1 MRSNLIPHTSY
12 LIPQTSNLI
21 PHTSYLKQTES
32 SNSTMPLL
40 LGTRASALAQW
51 QAKWVAA
58 RLSEQ
63 GHSVELVNIVTHGD
77 RNQQSRIEEIGAQ
90 NVFTK
95 EIQQALL
102 DKRIDLAVHS
112 LKDLST
118 DEIAGIA
125 LAAVPQ
131 RGPVGDVL
139 VWQAGDG
146 IEALAQGATIGT
158 GSLRRRTQ
166 LHHRRPDLRI
176 EDIRGNVETRIAK
189 LEDGRYDAIILA
201 EAGLR
206 RLGFEQWIGE
216 ILPKQIMLPAVGQG
230 ALGIETRHDDSA
242 ARSAVAPLEHA
253 QTRAAV
259 TAERAMLAALHG
271 GCLAPIAGWAR
282 MENKQLT
289 LSGRVLGHDGRDRL
303 DVTLSTT
310 DPQEAVALGRRVAE
324 ELAAQGA
331 DTLIQNARHK

>member
-1 MRSNLIPHTSY
+1 
-12 LIPQTSNLI
+12 
-21 PHTSYLKQTES
+21 
-32 SNSTMPLL
+32 MPLL

-51 QAKWVAA
+51 QAHWVAA
-58 RLSEQ
+58 RLGEQ
-63 GHSVELVNIVTHGD
+63 GLAVELVNISTHGD
-77 RNQQSRIEEIGAQ
+77 RNQQSRIESIGAQ

-118 DEIAGIA
+118 EKVEGIS

-139 VWQAGDG
+139 VWSAADG
-146 IEALAQGATIGT
+146 IDALAQGATVGT

-166 LHHRRPDLRI
+166 LHHQRPDLRI
-176 EDIRGNVETRIAK
+176 ADIRGNVETRIKK
-189 LEDGRYDAIILA
+189 LEDGLFDAIILA

-206 RLGFEQWIGE
+206 RLGFEQWIGQ

-230 ALGIETRHDDSA
+230 ALGIESRDDDRTA
-242 ARSAVAPLEHA
+242 LSAVATLDHA
-253 QTRAAV
+253 ETHAAV
-259 TAERAMLAALHG
+259 DAERAMLAALHG

-282 MENKQLT
+282 MENNQLT
-289 LSGRVLGHDGRDRL
+289 LSGRVLGHDGRERL
-303 DVTLSTT
+303 DATLSTS
-310 DPQEAVALGRRVAE
+310 DPQEAVALGLRVAK
-324 ELAAQGA
+324 ELSAQGA
-331 DTLIQNARHK
+331 DTLIRNARPCDE